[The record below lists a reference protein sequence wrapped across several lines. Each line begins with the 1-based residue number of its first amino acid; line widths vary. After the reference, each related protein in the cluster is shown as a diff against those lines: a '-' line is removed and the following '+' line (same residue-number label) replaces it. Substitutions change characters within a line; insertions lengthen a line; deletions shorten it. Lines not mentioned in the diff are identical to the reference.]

1 MQADGK
7 VTERNINKQR
17 FTMKKLTAIVI
28 LTVLLLTPLFSRSG
42 GDRYVGLSA
51 GYVYSSISTDTG
63 YKTGQSYAPGHG
75 FSISIPMVFQV
86 HDNIGIETGIDFVQK
101 NFKSSYISVSLSGTM
116 QTYETNINSYIEL
129 PLALSLSL
137 TNGRL
142 SATLGAGGYFGFWA
156 ASYREGKTQ
165 GSSMSLDGEKGDFGY
180 YSGYHE
186 FSDRY
191 DSRFAFG
198 LLFRSSLEYR
208 LDSVVLMLRLSYRM
222 GITDMR
228 KGQKYYAPVMRNN
241 ALIAECGIMYNFGG
255 GK

>member
-1 MQADGK
+1 
-7 VTERNINKQR
+7 
-17 FTMKKLTAIVI
+17 
-28 LTVLLLTPLFSRSG
+28 
-42 GDRYVGLSA
+42 
-51 GYVYSSISTDTG
+51 
-63 YKTGQSYAPGHG
+63 
-75 FSISIPMVFQV
+75 
-86 HDNIGIETGIDFVQK
+86 
-101 NFKSSYISVSLSGTM
+101 M

>member
-7 VTERNINKQR
+7 TTERNINKQR

-28 LTVLLLTPLFSRSG
+28 LTVLLLAPLFSRSG

-101 NFKSSYISVSLSGTM
+101 NFKSSYNSVSLSGTI

-129 PLALSLSL
+129 PLALSLSR

-142 SATLGAGGYFGFWA
+142 SATLGA
-156 ASYREGKTQ
+156 
-165 GSSMSLDGEKGDFGY
+165 
-180 YSGYHE
+180 
-186 FSDRY
+186 
-191 DSRFAFG
+191 
-198 LLFRSSLEYR
+198 
-208 LDSVVLMLRLSYRM
+208 
-222 GITDMR
+222 
-228 KGQKYYAPVMRNN
+228 
-241 ALIAECGIMYNFGG
+241 
-255 GK
+255 

>member
-7 VTERNINKQR
+7 TTERNINKQR

-28 LTVLLLTPLFSRSG
+28 LTVLLLAPLFSRSG

-156 ASYREGKTQ
+156 ASYREGKAI

-208 LDSVVLMLRLSYRM
+208 LDSVVLMLHLSYRM

>member
-1 MQADGK
+1 
-7 VTERNINKQR
+7 
-17 FTMKKLTAIVI
+17 
-28 LTVLLLTPLFSRSG
+28 
-42 GDRYVGLSA
+42 
-51 GYVYSSISTDTG
+51 
-63 YKTGQSYAPGHG
+63 
-75 FSISIPMVFQV
+75 MVFQV

-101 NFKSSYISVSLSGTM
+101 NFKSSYTSVSLSGTI

-191 DSRFAFG
+191 DNRFAFG

>member
-1 MQADGK
+1 
-7 VTERNINKQR
+7 
-17 FTMKKLTAIVI
+17 
-28 LTVLLLTPLFSRSG
+28 
-42 GDRYVGLSA
+42 
-51 GYVYSSISTDTG
+51 
-63 YKTGQSYAPGHG
+63 
-75 FSISIPMVFQV
+75 
-86 HDNIGIETGIDFVQK
+86 
-101 NFKSSYISVSLSGTM
+101 
-116 QTYETNINSYIEL
+116 
-129 PLALSLSL
+129 
-137 TNGRL
+137 
-142 SATLGAGGYFGFWA
+142 
-156 ASYREGKTQ
+156 
-165 GSSMSLDGEKGDFGY
+165 MSLDGKKGDFGY

-222 GITDMR
+222 GITNMR